1 MQLTITAFSTALFST
16 WYFIEEFGILF
27 DAGDGV
33 SAHLLQKA
41 RKIKYAFIS
50 HADRDHISGLIQ
62 FNQLNARPGLPK
74 IYYPK
79 NSGSFPFLADFAAK
93 FDPHVS
99 GTEWSPM
106 GFEERVFLKKDL
118 LVRSFRNEHIPM
130 PRTIVKSM
138 GFHIEKCKR
147 KLKPEFHGLAGKE
160 IAQLRQTK
168 GDDFITDEITEN
180 ILSYSG
186 DSPVAKDGRFENT
199 KILIHEATFLRID
212 ESVTDHERANKHST
226 LEGVLQMVKD
236 TNVQQLI
243 LGHFSTR
250 YSIEEID
257 SEIRRLVDYFGITIP
272 VYRIPPGVCVWD
284 VLNSKP
290 PSEPPAY
297 PQPES
302 PKHNSPTDTQLN

>member
-16 WYFIEEFGILF
+16 WYFIEELGILF

-41 RKIKYAFIS
+41 RKVKHAFIS

-62 FNQLNARPGLPK
+62 FNQLNARPGFPK

-79 NSGSFPFLADFAAK
+79 DSGSFPFLANFTAK

-99 GTEWSPM
+99 GSEWLPI
-106 GFEERVFLKKDL
+106 GFEERIFLKKNL
-118 LVRSFRNEHIPM
+118 LVRSFRNEHIPV
-130 PRTIVKSM
+130 PPNVVKSM
-138 GFHIEKCKR
+138 GFHLEKSKR
-147 KLKPEFHGLAGKE
+147 KLKPEFHGLTGKA

-186 DSPVAKDGRFENT
+186 DSPVTQDGRFENT
-199 KILIHEATFLRID
+199 NILIHEATFLRID
-212 ESVTDHERANKHST
+212 ESVIDHERANKHST

-257 SEIRRLVDYFGITIP
+257 SEIRRLVDYFGIRIP
-272 VYRIPPGVCVWD
+272 VYRIPPGVCVRN
-284 VLNSKP
+284 VLGS
-290 PSEPPAY
+290 S
-297 PQPES
+297 
-302 PKHNSPTDTQLN
+302 